1 MKVAYLLSSTEY
13 NKKAKLCYGTMY
25 VIRQKNDCV
34 IDLLYSQHETH
45 YKTNCLGK
53 HPFIT
58 SVCKFIEVGKELEI
72 AKKNPSTSNSS
83 SSKL

>member
-1 MKVAYLLSSTEY
+1 MKVAYLLTPTEY

-45 YKTNCLGK
+45 YNINCFGK
-53 HPFIT
+53 HSFMT
-58 SVCKFIEVGKELEI
+58 FVCKCIEDGKELEI
-72 AKKNPSTSNSS
+72 AKK
-83 SSKL
+83 